1 MSIVHMAE
9 DFGGTSVKLRNA
21 REQLDL
27 SLRPIKSMKRISFA
41 TQLVLLW
48 TLVAVVCTLLAGII
62 WLLIQTD
69 QSRQIAVASQQSAAA
84 CEHIAARYS
93 LSDELDK
100 DARDTN
106 LMHAVLDTVLAQA
119 PKIEGG
125 FWDASGTTRSAK
137 MDASR
142 SSDRDSSSTSSGIG
156 NGFLAYSFPTYEG
169 SGIKRDI
176 PQAETPLILRAL
188 HRATSGHLTVSDSVP
203 GGDGAT
209 VASACPVGGRPI
221 LYAWTLTRAQAPL
234 GQYGHLLVVTLAL
247 VFTGILVIAVVLG
260 TALRRW
266 KRNLSQLELGLS
278 PERAASLTELPLV
291 GEPDLDKMVN
301 AVNTFAA
308 HSKASQARA
317 SALSE
322 RLLQAERFA
331 ALGKLAAQVA
341 HEIRNP
347 LGAVRL
353 KLENVLARDGDAPNQ
368 SLKSALGQVER
379 IETQVTSLLALTQ
392 PVTLVT
398 NTIDA
403 AGWVGATVGTHQEQA
418 DLKGV
423 NLSFDV
429 DQLEPAH
436 PSIDGDRARFDPV
449 QMARALDN
457 LILNAIRHAP
467 LGGEVTVRARRAGTG
482 DGNTLRI
489 AVVDNGPGVLAA
501 DRERIFEPFV
511 TGRPD
516 GSGLGLAVAREVA
529 TAHGGRAY
537 VADTDSGACFVIEIP
552 WHTYS

>member
-1 MSIVHMAE
+1 
-9 DFGGTSVKLRNA
+9 
-21 REQLDL
+21 
-27 SLRPIKSMKRISFA
+27 MKRISFA

-48 TLVAVVCTLLAGII
+48 TLVAFVCTLLAGII

-69 QSRQIAVASQQSAAA
+69 QSRQIAIASQQSAAA
-84 CEHIAARYS
+84 CEHVVARYS
-93 LSDELDK
+93 LSDELNK

-106 LMHAVLDTVLAQA
+106 LMHAVLDTVLVQA

-125 FWDASGTTRSAK
+125 FWDADATFRSDPTRETPS
-137 MDASR
+137 
-142 SSDRDSSSTSSGIG
+142 SSDRDSSLMSPGAA

-169 SGIKRDI
+169 SGVKRDI

-188 HRATSGHLTVSDSVP
+188 HRAASGHLTVSDSVP

-209 VASACPVGGRPI
+209 VASACPVGGTSS

-234 GQYGHLLVVTLAL
+234 GQYGHLLAVTLAVVL
-247 VFTGILVIAVVLG
+247 TGILVIAVVLG

-266 KRNLSQLELGLS
+266 KRNLSKLELGLS
-278 PERAASLTELPLV
+278 PETAASMTELPLA
-291 GEPDLDKMVN
+291 GEPDLDKIVKAVN
-301 AVNTFAA
+301 AFAA
-308 HSKASQARA
+308 HSRASQARA

-322 RLLQAERFA
+322 RLLQAEQFA

-353 KLENVLARDGDAPNQ
+353 KLENVLAHGGSTPNQ
-368 SLKSALGQVER
+368 SLTSALGQVER

-392 PVTLVT
+392 PVTLVMK
-398 NTIDA
+398 TIDA
-403 AGWVGATVGTHQEQA
+403 AEWVAATLSTHQEQA
-418 DLKGV
+418 AMKGV
-423 NLSFDV
+423 NLSLDV
-429 DQLEPAH
+429 DHLQPGQTG
-436 PSIDGDRARFDPV
+436 IDGNPARFDPI

-467 LGGEVTVRARRAGTG
+467 PGGEVAVRAHRSGSGA
-482 DGNTLRI
+482 DGQLRV
-489 AVVDNGPGVLAA
+489 AVVDNGPGVAMA